1 MHDVVRP
8 FLWSWT
14 AVVAVGSLVLFVLR
28 YGGSAVGFEDAAYLG
43 LPVLYTALG
52 SLIITRRD
60 GRRIGWLLLA
70 FGAGGLLTALSQMI
84 IPTEPPVSLSAA
96 QALAVM
102 WESLGWWIGILLPV
116 LLLLFLFPTGRFPS
130 ARWRWAGV
138 VAVVYAAQ
146 AVVSAVFSTELTPE
160 SGAWTVANPIGLLPE
175 ADVEESP
182 FWFLFGLG
190 LVSLLVGGIAAIVVR
205 YRRATSLVR
214 TQIKWVVFASTMF
227 AAVLASRL
235 FAPDLLAGLSSLA
248 LVVSLY
254 FIPISITIAIV
265 RYRLFEIDRIISR
278 TVGYAL
284 VILTLGVVYVA
295 GAVWLPT
302 QLLGEQPPLF
312 VAGSTLVAAALFSP
326 VRRRVLR
333 RVDRRFHRSG
343 YEAER
348 VVRRLANHLQEEVEV
363 DHLTENL
370 ESVVQETMQP
380 SAISVWLPRQ
390 RGDAAG

>member
-1 MHDVVRP
+1 MHDVMRP
-8 FLWSWT
+8 FIWGWT
-14 AVVAVGSLVLFVLR
+14 AVVAVGSLVLFALR
-28 YGGSAVGFEDAAYLG
+28 YGGSEVGFEDAGYYG
-43 LPVLYTALG
+43 LAVLYTALG
-52 SLIITRRD
+52 SLIVVRQD
-60 GRRIGWLLLA
+60 GQRIGWLLLA
-70 FGAGGLLTALSQMI
+70 FGAGGLLSALSQMI
-84 IPTEPPVSLSAA
+84 IPTEPPESLSAVL
-96 QALAVM
+96 ALAVM
-102 WESLGWWIGILLPV
+102 WESLGWWIGLLLP
-116 LLLLFLFPTGRFPS
+116 LFLLLFLFPTGRFPS
-130 ARWRWAGV
+130 SRWRWAGV
-138 VAVVYAAQ
+138 VAAVYAAQ

-160 SGAWTVANPIGLLPE
+160 SGLWTVANPIGFLPA

-182 FWFLFGLG
+182 FWFLFGLE

-214 TQIKWVVFASTMF
+214 TQIKWVVFATTMF
-227 AAVLASRL
+227 AVALASGL
-235 FAPDLLAGLSSLA
+235 FVPDLLPGLYSLA

-254 FIPISITIAIV
+254 FIPISITIAIA

-348 VVRRLANHLQEEVEV
+348 VVGRLANHLQEDVEV

-370 ESVVQETMQP
+370 ESVVRETMQP
-380 SAISVWLPRQ
+380 SAIGVWLPRQ

>member
-1 MHDVVRP
+1 MHDVMRP
-8 FLWSWT
+8 FLWGWT
-14 AVVAVGSLVLFVLR
+14 AVVAVVSLVLFALR
-28 YGGSAVGFEDAAYLG
+28 YGGSAVGFEDAAYYG
-43 LPVLYTALG
+43 LAALYTALG
-52 SLIITRRD
+52 SLIVVRQD
-60 GRRIGWLLLA
+60 GQRIGWLLLA

-84 IPTEPPVSLSAA
+84 IPTKPPESLSPVL
-96 QALAVM
+96 ALAVM
-102 WESLGWWIGILLPV
+102 WESLGWWIGILLPL
-116 LLLLFLFPTGRFPS
+116 LLLLFLFPTGRFRS
-130 ARWRWAGV
+130 SRWRWAGV
-138 VAVVYAAQ
+138 VAAVYAAQ

-160 SGAWTVANPIGLLPE
+160 SGLWTVANPIGFLPA

-182 FWFLFGLG
+182 FWFLFGLE
-190 LVSLLVGGIAAIVVR
+190 LVSLLFGGIAAIVVR

-214 TQIKWVVFASTMF
+214 TQIKWVVFATTMC
-227 AAVLASRL
+227 AVVLASGL
-235 FAPDLLAGLSSLA
+235 FVPDILPGLYSLA
-248 LVVSLY
+248 LIVSLY
-254 FIPISITIAIV
+254 FIPISITIAIA

-302 QLLGEQPPLF
+302 RLLGEQPPLF

-326 VRRRVLR
+326 VRRRVLH

-348 VVRRLANHLQEEVEV
+348 VVGRLANHLQEEVEV

-370 ESVVQETMQP
+370 ESVVRETMQP

>member
-8 FLWSWT
+8 FLWGWT
-14 AVVAVGSLVLFVLR
+14 AVVAVGSLVLFVLW
-28 YGGSAVGFEDAAYLG
+28 YGGPAVGFEDAAFLG
-43 LPVLYTALG
+43 LPTLYSALG

-60 GRRIGWLLLA
+60 GQRIGWLLLA
-70 FGAGGLLTALSQMI
+70 FGAAGMVSAVSQVI
-84 IPTEPPVSLSAA
+84 TPTEPPVSLSAA
-96 QALAVM
+96 EAFAVM
-102 WESLGWWIGILLPV
+102 WESLGWWIGILLPL

-130 ARWRWAGV
+130 SRWRWAGV

-146 AVVSAVFSTELTPE
+146 AVVSAVFSTELTSE
-160 SGAWTVANPIGLLPE
+160 SGDWTIANPIGFLPA

-182 FWFLFGLG
+182 FWSLFGLG
-190 LVSLLVGGIAAIVVR
+190 LVSLLVGGIAAVVVR
-205 YRRATSLVR
+205 YRRAGSLVR
-214 TQIKWVVFASTMF
+214 TQIKWVLFATTMF
-227 AAVLASRL
+227 AVVLASGL
-235 FAPDLLAGLSSLA
+235 FVPDLLPGLYSLA

-254 FIPISITIAIV
+254 FIPISITIAIA

-312 VAGSTLVAAALFSP
+312 VAGSTLLAAALFNP

-343 YEAER
+343 YESER
-348 VVRRLANHLQEEVEV
+348 VVRRLANHLQEGVEV

-370 ESVVQETMQP
+370 ESVVRETMHP